1 MKSGAFTTGLTDFH
15 LLATTFISACVT
27 KGKPN
32 TFYYHHYENMNIV
45 NVRDDLL
52 KSIVT

>member
-15 LLATTFISACVT
+15 VLATTFINSCFT

-32 TFYYHHYENMNIV
+32 TFYYCHYENMNIAD
-45 NVRDDLL
+45 VRDYLQ

>member
-1 MKSGAFTTGLTDFH
+1 MKSGAFATGLRDFH
-15 LLATTFISACVT
+15 LLATAFISSCFT

-32 TFYYHHYENMNIV
+32 TFYYRHYENMNIV
-45 NVRDDLL
+45 NVSDDIL